1 MADDCNTHLEAPYR
15 ASPLH
20 PGHSAP
26 CRMRRP
32 GLWGIWLILGTVTCL
47 KGLVASLEVI
57 IEKENIQV
65 ARGQSAALFCSL
77 TTSAA
82 LTNLNIIWTVT
93 PLSNA
98 NQPEQIIIYQGGQV
112 FSNAAQFH
120 GRVGFMQT
128 MPSTNASIYINNTQL
143 SDTGTYQCMV
153 NNLPDRAHRNIGVVG
168 FTVLVPPSDPLCNI
182 QGSLDIGSDIMLT
195 CSSEEGIPRPTYIW
209 EKLDSSPT
217 LPASITQ
224 DQFLGTILLRNIS
237 TASSGRYQCVSSN
250 LMGARTCLLD
260 LQIVAPQH
268 QSVGLIAGAVAA
280 GVLVL
285 ILCIVVVAVG
295 LSYWRNK
302 HKEEEDEI
310 PNEIRE
316 DDLPPKCSSST
327 KVFHPDASSS
337 EHDTL
342 TSANTYNGHYWNNTK
357 TNYTS
362 GSYVHYNCNGCR
374 QPSARSVT
382 APVRPTYANGGQPA
396 PGPPKTLVVT
406 ANTAPSPKTGSRSNG
421 TVGRKAKPSQTRS
434 YAVSQATLERI
445 GAVPVMVPAQS
456 RAGSLV

>member
-1 MADDCNTHLEAPYR
+1 KKWFTCCQTAKGFV
-15 ASPLH
+15 SPLQ
-20 PGHSAP
+20 
-26 CRMRRP
+26 
-32 GLWGIWLILGTVTCL
+32 
-47 KGLVASLEVI
+47 VI

-65 ARGQSAALFCSL
+65 SRGQSAGLLCSF

-112 FSNAAQFH
+112 FTNAAQFH

-153 NNLPDRAHRNIGVVG
+153 NNLPDRAIRNIGVVG

-182 QGSLDIGSDIMLT
+182 QGSLDIGSDITLT

-209 EKLDSSPT
+209 EKLDNTPI
-217 LPASITQ
+217 LPATVTQ
-224 DQFLGTILLRNIS
+224 DQFQGTILLRNLSI
-237 TASSGRYQCVSSN
+237 ASSGRYQCISSN
-250 LMGARTCLLD
+250 LMGARTCLID
-260 LQIVAPQH
+260 LQVVAPQH
-268 QSVGLIAGAVAA
+268 QSVGLIAGAIAG

-285 ILCIVVVAVG
+285 IICIVVVAVG
-295 LSYWRNK
+295 LTYWRNK

-316 DDLPPKCSSST
+316 DDLPPKCSSTT

-342 TSANTYNGHYWNNTK
+342 TSANTYNGHYWNNAK
-357 TNYTS
+357 NNYAT

-382 APVRPTYANGGQPA
+382 GPARPTYANGGQPL

-406 ANTAPSPKTGSRSNG
+406 ANTAPSPKTGVRSNG

>member
-1 MADDCNTHLEAPYR
+1 
-15 ASPLH
+15 
-20 PGHSAP
+20 
-26 CRMRRP
+26 MRSS
-32 GLWGIWLILGTVTCL
+32 GSWGIWLVLGAVTGL
-47 KGLVASLEVI
+47 RGLVTALQVI
-57 IEKENIQV
+57 IDKENIQV
-65 ARGQSAALFCSL
+65 ARGQSAGLLCTF

-112 FSNAAQFH
+112 FTTAAQFQ

-128 MPSTNASIYINNTQL
+128 MPNTNASIYINNTQL

-153 NNLPDRAHRNIGVVG
+153 NNFPDRALRNIGVVG
-168 FTVLVPPSDPLCNI
+168 FTVLVPPSDPLCSV
-182 QGSLDIGSDIMLT
+182 QGSLDVGSDITLT
-195 CSSEEGIPRPTYIW
+195 CRSEEGIPRPTYLW
-209 EKLDSSPT
+209 EKLNNNHA
-217 LPASITQ
+217 LPASLTQ
-224 DQFLGTILLRNIS
+224 DQFQGTILLKNIS

-250 LMGARTCLLD
+250 LMGSQTCLLD
-260 LQIVAPQH
+260 LQVVAPQH
-268 QSVGLIAGAVAA
+268 HSMGLIAGAVA
-280 GVLVL
+280 GGILLLVV
-285 ILCIVVVAVG
+285 CIAVVAVG

-342 TSANTYNGHYWNNTK
+342 TSTNTFNGHYWNNK
-357 TNYTS
+357 SNYSS

-374 QPSARSVT
+374 QSTARSVIGH
-382 APVRPTYANGGQPA
+382 PRPTYANGGQA
-396 PGPPKTLVVT
+396 SSGPPKTLVVT
-406 ANTAPSPKTGSRSNG
+406 ANTAPSPKAGARSNG
-421 TVGRKAKPSQTRS
+421 TAGRKAKPSQTRS

-445 GAVPVMVPAQS
+445 GAVPVMIPAQS

>member
-1 MADDCNTHLEAPYR
+1 MLTWETEGAEEGRST
-15 ASPLH
+15 
-20 PGHSAP
+20 PGTAAP
-26 CRMRRP
+26 CSMRSS
-32 GLWGIWLILGTVTCL
+32 GSWGIWLVLGAITGL
-47 KGLVASLEVI
+47 RGLVTALQVI
-57 IEKENIQV
+57 IDKENIQV
-65 ARGQSAALFCSL
+65 ARGQSAGLLCTF

-112 FSNAAQFH
+112 FTTAAQFQ

-153 NNLPDRAHRNIGVVG
+153 NNFPDRALRNIGVVG
-168 FTVLVPPSDPLCNI
+168 FTVLVPPSDPICNI
-182 QGSLDIGSDIMLT
+182 QGSLDIGSDITLS
-195 CSSEEGIPRPTYIW
+195 CSSEEGIPRPTYLW
-209 EKLDSSPT
+209 EKVEGPL

-224 DQFLGTILLRNIS
+224 DQFQGTVLLKNIS
-237 TASSGRYQCVSSN
+237 TATSGRYQCVSSN
-250 LMGARTCLLD
+250 LMGTRTCLLD
-260 LQIVAPQH
+260 LQVVAPKH
-268 QSVGLIAGAVAA
+268 QSVGLIAGAIA
-280 GVLVL
+280 GGILVLV
-285 ILCIVVVAVG
+285 ICIVVVAVG
-295 LSYWRNK
+295 LVYWRNK

-316 DDLPPKCSSST
+316 DDLPPKCTPST

-342 TSANTYNGHYWNNTK
+342 TSATNTNTFNGHYWSNSK
-357 TNYTS
+357 SNYTT
-362 GSYVHYNCNGCR
+362 GSYVTYNCNGCR
-374 QPSARSVT
+374 HSTSRSVT
-382 APVRPTYANGGQPA
+382 GQPRPIYANGGQPSS
-396 PGPPKTLVVT
+396 GPPKTLIVT
-406 ANTAPSPKTGSRSNG
+406 ANTAPSPKTGARSNG
-421 TVGRKAKPSQTRS
+421 TVGRKAKPPQTRS

-445 GAVPVMVPAQS
+445 GAVPVMIPAQS

>member
-1 MADDCNTHLEAPYR
+1 MVPHDIVQAYKSKKN
-15 ASPLH
+15 
-20 PGHSAP
+20 
-26 CRMRRP
+26 
-32 GLWGIWLILGTVTCL
+32 
-47 KGLVASLEVI
+47 GLVTALQVI

-65 ARGQSAALFCSL
+65 ARGQSAGLLCTF

-112 FSNAAQFH
+112 FTTAAQFQ

-128 MPSTNASIYINNTQL
+128 MPNTNASIYINNTQL

-153 NNLPDRAHRNIGVVG
+153 NNFPDRALRNIGVVG

-182 QGSLDIGSDIMLT
+182 QGSLDVGSDITLS
-195 CSSEEGIPRPTYIW
+195 CHSEEGIPRPTYLW
-209 EKLDSSPT
+209 EKLNSN
-217 LPASITQ
+217 LPHPAALTQ
-224 DQFLGTILLRNIS
+224 DQFQGTIILKNIS
-237 TASSGRYQCVSSN
+237 TASSGRYQCASSN
-250 LMGARTCLLD
+250 LMGTRTCLLD
-260 LQIVAPQH
+260 LQVVAPQH
-268 QSVGLIAGAVAA
+268 HSMGLLAGAIAG
-280 GVLVL
+280 GILVLV
-285 ILCIVVVAVG
+285 ICIAVVAVA

-337 EHDTL
+337 EHETL
-342 TSANTYNGHYWNNTK
+342 TSTNTFNGHYWNNAK
-357 TNYTS
+357 SNYST

-374 QPSARSVT
+374 QSTARSI
-382 APVRPTYANGGQPA
+382 AGHPRPTYANGGQPSS
-396 PGPPKTLVVT
+396 GPPKTLVVT
-406 ANTAPSPKTGSRSNG
+406 ANTAPSPKTGARSNG

-445 GAVPVMVPAQS
+445 GAVPVMIPAQS

>member
-1 MADDCNTHLEAPYR
+1 
-15 ASPLH
+15 
-20 PGHSAP
+20 
-26 CRMRRP
+26 MRRRS
-32 GLWGIWLILGTVTCL
+32 GSWGIWLVLGAVTAL
-47 KGLVASLEVI
+47 RGFVTALQVMIDKD
-57 IEKENIQV
+57 NIQV
-65 ARGQSAALFCSL
+65 ARGQSAALLCTF

-112 FSNAAQFH
+112 FTTAAQFQ

-153 NNLPDRAHRNIGVVG
+153 NNFPDRALRNIGVVG
-168 FTVLVPPSDPLCNI
+168 FTVLVPPSEPLCNI
-182 QGSLDIGSDIMLT
+182 QGSLDIGSDVTLT
-195 CSSEEGIPRPTYIW
+195 CSSEEGIPRPTYKW
-209 EKLDSSPT
+209 EKVDNNPI
-217 LPASITQ
+217 LPASVTQ
-224 DQFLGTILLRNIS
+224 DQFQGTILLKNIS

-260 LQIVAPQH
+260 LQVVAPQH
-268 QSVGLIAGAVAA
+268 QSMGLIAGAIAG

-285 ILCIVVVAVG
+285 VICIVVVVFG
-295 LSYWRNK
+295 LFYWRNK

-316 DDLPPKCSSST
+316 DDLPPKCSLST

-337 EHDTL
+337 EHETL
-342 TSANTYNGHYWNNTK
+342 TSANTNTYNGHYWNNSKSNFNT
-357 TNYTS
+357 

-382 APVRPTYANGGQPA
+382 GHPRPTYANGGQPSL
-396 PGPPKTLVVT
+396 GPPKTLVVT
-406 ANTAPSPKTGSRSNG
+406 ANTAPSPKTGGRSNG

-445 GAVPVMVPAQS
+445 GAVPVMIPAQS